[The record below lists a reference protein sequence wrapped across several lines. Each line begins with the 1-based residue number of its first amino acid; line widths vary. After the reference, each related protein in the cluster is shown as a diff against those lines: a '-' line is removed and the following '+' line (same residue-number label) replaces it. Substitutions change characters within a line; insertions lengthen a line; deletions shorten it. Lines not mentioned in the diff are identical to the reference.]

1 MEEGEELAVGG
12 REALGPAQLQGEDV
26 VNDALNA
33 VSAGQAL
40 TGARHGRLALMKN
53 KI

>member
-26 VNDALNA
+26 VNDALDA

-40 TGARHGRLALMKN
+40 TGARHGRLSLLIN
-53 KI
+53 KR